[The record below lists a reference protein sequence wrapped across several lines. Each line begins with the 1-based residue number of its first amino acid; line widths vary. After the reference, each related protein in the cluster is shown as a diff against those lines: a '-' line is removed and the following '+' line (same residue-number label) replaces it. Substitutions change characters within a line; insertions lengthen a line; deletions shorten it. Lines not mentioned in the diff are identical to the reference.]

1 MNSYLHVDKNNK
13 YILSIQEGWDYKK
26 LTAWAKYS
34 VSFTQS
40 RKRFVYTLMEAT
52 VSDSLMLLKH
62 PNSKPKI
69 LK

>member
-62 PNSKPKI
+62 PNSKQKI